1 MKLFKCYFEKKI
13 LKSNHDHY
21 IFLRNSS
28 NFPCSRLHSR
38 NRAQLQKSISFNLL
52 VQKLWSIHQIKAL
65 HLYFNTV
72 KFHNFW
78 IRFDLWISLHNTT
91 ASSETNQ
98 TALLWTSIN
107 SRFAYKFPKIMN
119 THIPTQFSLLNPMEP
134 LEFKNFS
141 STIGEQ

>member
-1 MKLFKCYFEKKI
+1 MLFWGKI
-13 LKSNHDHY
+13 LKSDHDHY
-21 IFLRNSS
+21 IFPRNSS

-38 NRAQLQKSISFNLL
+38 NRAQLQKSISFNIL
-52 VQKLWSIHQIKAL
+52 VPKLWSTYQIKAL

-91 ASSETNQ
+91 ASSEANQ

-134 LEFKNFS
+134 SEFQNSS
-141 STIGEQ
+141 STMSKQ